1 MQAARVGADQTAAM
15 LSDEG
20 ARLKAAA
27 RTADADAT
35 AARAEAAQVDGS
47 TPKSTLGVP
56 QGLVPLEYLG
66 VTVCT
71 PGVPREYSVGPRFV
85 SAHRAALF
93 IAAPIAAAAERA
105 GSSTVTL
112 PASVPREYR

>member
-1 MQAARVGADQTAAM
+1 MCARPPTRIHAHRHCRSGPETHRQWVGCRFGAPPTKPGLCKQAARVGADQTAAM

-47 TPKSTLGVP
+47 ALR
-56 QGLVPLEYLG
+56 VPLEY
-66 VTVCT
+66 
-71 PGVPREYSVGPRFV
+71 PKD
-85 SAHRAALF
+85 
-93 IAAPIAAAAERA
+93 
-105 GSSTVTL
+105 
-112 PASVPREYR
+112 

>member
-1 MQAARVGADQTAAM
+1 MGADQTAAM

-47 TPKSTLGVP
+47 TPKSTLGIP

-71 PGVPREYSVGPRFV
+71 PECPGSTRSVYV
-85 SAHRAALF
+85 LF
-93 IAAPIAAAAERA
+93 PLT
-105 GSSTVTL
+105 GL
-112 PASVPREYR
+112 HYL

>member
-47 TPKSTLGVP
+47 TPESI
-56 QGLVPLEYLG
+56 QEY
-66 VTVCT
+66 
-71 PGVPREYSVGPRFV
+71 PKD
-85 SAHRAALF
+85 
-93 IAAPIAAAAERA
+93 
-105 GSSTVTL
+105 
-112 PASVPREYR
+112 

>member
-71 PGVPREYSVGPRFV
+71 PGVPREYSVGLRCV
-85 SAHRAALF
+85 CAHCAIYSRANRCRRRARGLF
-93 IAAPIAAAAERA
+93 DRYTARI
-105 GSSTVTL
+105 ST
-112 PASVPREYR
+112 P